1 MNTNLNSQKPKNSF
15 MLYNEVYNLYI
26 ILFSLLNR
34 FPKSQKFTLRQQ
46 IDSTFLD
53 LLVCVWQ
60 YQVSQ
65 QENKGNYIKKM
76 IYLFDKGKMLLRLS
90 SDLNIL
96 PHHHYLSLYDKFETI
111 GRLIGGLSK
120 KL

>member
-1 MNTNLNSQKPKNSF
+1 
-15 MLYNEVYNLYI
+15 
-26 ILFSLLNR
+26 
-34 FPKSQKFTLRQQ
+34 
-46 IDSTFLD
+46 
-53 LLVCVWQ
+53 
-60 YQVSQ
+60 
-65 QENKGNYIKKM
+65 M